1 VLSALVQSSLS
12 TQCSTQ
18 LPPVATPITTPEGT
32 LSVCFEPFAVGF
44 VDRPLSFLLPP
55 FVPAVRLQRSCVS
68 TV

>member
-1 VLSALVQSSLS
+1 MRA
-12 TQCSTQ
+12 Q
-18 LPPVATPITTPEGT
+18 LKPYHYNPASRILHASPLLLLAVE
-32 LSVCFEPFAVGF
+32 LSVCFEPFEVGF